1 MAIRLNSRGQVIRV
15 HAYTTPMRKHGG
27 DRQMFKTREM
37 EALDAIPVAPVV
49 YTGPGYIRRRK
60 VQKSI

>member
-15 HAYTTPMRKHGG
+15 HAYSTPMRKHGG
-27 DRQMFKTREM
+27 DRQMSKTREIA
-37 EALDAIPVAPVV
+37 ALDEIQMLPVK

-60 VQKSI
+60 AQKSI